1 MNKFFDNFY
10 GILFKP
16 SETFDKLKENPHLIQ
31 GFIIVIFIS
40 ILSPVLK
47 FSINSEQSPFV
58 QGFELINASFWG
70 LLSWLFS
77 ASFFEIIAGIFKKGG
92 KTKIFLCLSAF
103 ALIPWIFLGPASLFK
118 TGGLLFK
125 TLGILIGLASW
136 LWSTILTAFAIMKT
150 YDISAPRVIT
160 FVLIPFFGG
169 ILSFYWFFGFFM
181 TLIQIIQ

>member
-10 GILFKP
+10 GVLFNP
-16 SETFDKLKENPHLIQ
+16 SETFDKLKENPNLIQ
-31 GFIIVIFIS
+31 GFIIVVFIS
-40 ILSPVLK
+40 ILSPVLN
-47 FSINSEQSPFV
+47 FSVNSEQNSLT

-70 LLSWLFS
+70 LLSWLFF
-77 ASFFEIIAGIFKKGG
+77 ASFLEVIAGMFKKGG

-103 ALIPWIFLGPASLFK
+103 ALLPWVFLAPASLFK

-125 TLGILIGLASW
+125 FLGIIAGLVCW

-150 YDISAPRVIT
+150 YDISPQRVIT
-160 FVLIPFFGG
+160 FMLIPFLGG

-181 TLIQIIQ
+181 TLIQIIK